1 MQVGLRKGGEKKR
14 IRDYLNHVWRVFDPQ
29 RKPNMIQYD
38 SRVKSSHADS
48 FTSRLNF
55 QFAPVFTYAF
65 SAGADRRISIST
77 SKLEVGSATARE
89 KHQSA
94 EGNYL
99 KHNNNLIFISKA
111 SRELLA

>member
-1 MQVGLRKGGEKKR
+1 MQVGLRKGGKKG

-29 RKPNMIQYD
+29 QKPTVIQYD
-38 SRVKSSHADS
+38 SRVKNSHAHS

-55 QFAPVFTYAF
+55 HFAPVFTYAF
-65 SAGADRRISIST
+65 NAAADRRISISM
-77 SKLEVGSATARE
+77 SKLEVGSVTARE

-111 SRELLA
+111 SWELLA